1 MAEIK
6 KVLLCGLG
14 AVGLTVACRV
24 QKNAPDCLKVLL
36 DENRLGKLQQ
46 KPMKMN
52 GEEKVFDYITPDKKD
67 FVADLVIIS
76 TKFDGLDSVLENIKN
91 FVGSNTLILPIIN
104 GLKAEEK
111 IAEKYGWEKVLRGYF
126 ICHSAERIGNEVTQ
140 DGIFKIVFGSDD
152 EMKNSK
158 VARFFETVK
167 IDFEIPED
175 ILYAK
180 WVKFGLNIVVNQCSC
195 LLKMKFGEMQRSEKF
210 IAFAKNILKE
220 VVELA
225 KCEGVQGCENL
236 VNDVIKALFLMSE
249 DGKTSMW
256 QDIEAGK
263 KTELDIFAGT
273 VLELGKKYNV
283 STPYNQVFYEMIKLL
298 EGR

>member
-14 AVGLTVACRV
+14 AVGLTVACLV
-24 QKNAPDCLKVLL
+24 QKNVPDCLKVLL

-126 ICHSAERIGNEVTQ
+126 ICHSAERIENEVTQ

-167 IDFEIPED
+167 IDFEIPVD

-236 VNDVIKALFLMSE
+236 VDDVIKALFLMSE

-273 VLELGKKYNV
+273 VLELGKKHNV
-283 STPYNQVFYEMIKLL
+283 STPYNQVFYEMIRLL

>member
-24 QKNAPDCLKVLL
+24 QENASDCLKVLL

-52 GEEKVFDYITPDKKD
+52 REEKVFDYITPDKKN

-167 IDFEIPED
+167 IDFEIPVD

-273 VLELGKKYNV
+273 VLELGKKHNV
-283 STPYNQVFYEMIKLL
+283 STPYNQVFYEMIRLL

>member
-24 QKNAPDCLKVLL
+24 QENASDCLKVLL
-36 DENRLGKLQQ
+36 DENRLGKLQK

-52 GEEKVFDYITPDKKD
+52 GEEKIFDYITPDKKD

-140 DGIFKIVFGSDD
+140 DGIFKIVFGTDD

-167 IDFEIPED
+167 IDFEIPVD

-225 KCEGVQGCENL
+225 KCEGVQRCENL

-273 VLELGKKYNV
+273 VLELGKKHNV
-283 STPYNQVFYEMIKLL
+283 PTPYNQVFYEMIRLL

>member
-24 QKNAPDCLKVLL
+24 QKNVPDCLKVLL

-46 KPMKMN
+46 NPMKMN
-52 GEEKVFDYITPDKKD
+52 GEEKIFDYVLPSEKD

-111 IAEKYGWEKVLRGYF
+111 IAEKYGLEKVLRGYF
-126 ICHSAERIGNEVTQ
+126 ICHSAERIENEVTQ

-225 KCEGVQGCENL
+225 KCEGVQGCEKL
-236 VNDVIKALFLMSE
+236 VDDVIKALFLMSE

-273 VLELGKKYNV
+273 VLELGKKHNV
-283 STPYNQVFYEMIKLL
+283 STPYNQVFYEMIRLL

>member
-24 QKNAPDCLKVLL
+24 QKYSSEVLKVLV
-36 DENRLGKLQQ
+36 DETRMEKLQQ

-52 GEEKVFDYITPDKKD
+52 GEEKIFDYITPDKKD

-76 TKFDGLDSVLENIKN
+76 TKFNGLNSVLENIEN

-236 VNDVIKALFLMSE
+236 VDDVIKALFLMSE

-273 VLELGKKYNV
+273 VLELGKKHNV
-283 STPYNQVFYEMIKLL
+283 STPYNQVFYEMIRLL

>member
-24 QKNAPDCLKVLL
+24 QKYFPQGLKVLV
-36 DENRLGKLQQ
+36 DEARLGKLQQ
-46 KPMKMN
+46 NPMKMN
-52 GEEKVFDYITPDKKD
+52 GEEKVFDYILPDEKD
-67 FVADLVIIS
+67 FVADLIIIS
-76 TKFDGLDSVLENIKN
+76 TKFDGLESVLENIKN
-91 FVGSNTLILPIIN
+91 FVGKNTLILPIIN

-111 IAEKYGWEKVLRGYF
+111 IAEKYGWEKVLYGYF

-140 DGIFKIVFGSDD
+140 DGVFKIVFGSGNGV
-152 EMKNSK
+152 KNSQ
-158 VARFFETVK
+158 VAKFFEQVN
-167 IDFEIPED
+167 IDFDNPSD

-180 WVKFGLNIVVNQCSC
+180 WVKFGLNIVVNHCSC
-195 LLKMKFGEMQRSEKF
+195 ILKMKFGEMQRSEKF

-225 KCEGVQGCENL
+225 KCEGVQGWENL
-236 VNDVIKALFLMSE
+236 VDDVIKALFMMSE

-273 VLELGKKYNV
+273 VLELGKKHNV
-283 STPYNQVFYEMIKLL
+283 STPYNQVFYEMIRLL

>member
-14 AVGLTVACRV
+14 AVGLTVACLV
-24 QKNAPDCLKVLL
+24 QKNVPDCLKVLL

-52 GEEKVFDYITPDKKD
+52 REEKVFDYITPDKKN

-167 IDFEIPED
+167 IDFEIPVD

-273 VLELGKKYNV
+273 VLELGKKHNV
-283 STPYNQVFYEMIKLL
+283 STPYNQVFYEMIRLL

>member
-24 QKNAPDCLKVLL
+24 QKNVPDCLKVLL

-67 FVADLVIIS
+67 FEADLVIIS

-152 EMKNSK
+152 EIKNSQ

-167 IDFEIPED
+167 IDFEIPVD

-236 VNDVIKALFLMSE
+236 VDDVIKALFLMSE

-256 QDIEAGK
+256 QDIDAGK

-273 VLELGKKYNV
+273 VLELGKKHNV
-283 STPYNQVFYEMIKLL
+283 PTPYNQVFYEMIRLL
-298 EGR
+298 EG

>member
-1 MAEIK
+1 MAKIK

-36 DENRLGKLQQ
+36 DENRLKKLQQ
-46 KPMKMN
+46 NPMKMN
-52 GEEKVFDYITPDKKD
+52 GEEMVFDYVLPSEKD
-67 FVADLVIIS
+67 FKADLIIIS
-76 TKFDGLDSVLENIKN
+76 TKFGGLDEVLNNIEN
-91 FVGSNTLILPIIN
+91 FVGENTLILPIIN

-126 ICHSAERIGNEVTQ
+126 ICHSAERIENEVSQ
-140 DGIFKIVFGSDD
+140 DGVFKIVFGSSMAD
-152 EMKNSK
+152 KNNS
-158 VARFFETVK
+158 VAEFFEFVD
-167 IDFEIPED
+167 IDFENPVD

-210 IAFAKNILKE
+210 ITFAKNILKE

-225 KCEGVQGCENL
+225 ECEGVCGSENL
-236 VNDVIKALFLMSE
+236 VDDVIKALFLMSE

-263 KTELDIFAGT
+263 KTELELFAGT
-273 VLELGKKYNV
+273 VLELGKKHNV
-283 STPYNQVFYEMIKLL
+283 STPYNQVFYEMIKIL
-298 EGR
+298 EGK

>member
-14 AVGLTVACRV
+14 AVGLTVACLV
-24 QKNAPDCLKVLL
+24 QKNVPDCLKVLL

-52 GEEKVFDYITPDKKD
+52 REEKVFDYITPDKKD

-126 ICHSAERIGNEVTQ
+126 ICHSAERIENEVTQ

-158 VARFFETVK
+158 VARFFETV
-167 IDFEIPED
+167 
-175 ILYAK
+175 L
-180 WVKFGLNIVVNQCSC
+180 
-195 LLKMKFGEMQRSEKF
+195 
-210 IAFAKNILKE
+210 
-220 VVELA
+220 
-225 KCEGVQGCENL
+225 
-236 VNDVIKALFLMSE
+236 
-249 DGKTSMW
+249 
-256 QDIEAGK
+256 
-263 KTELDIFAGT
+263 
-273 VLELGKKYNV
+273 
-283 STPYNQVFYEMIKLL
+283 
-298 EGR
+298 